1 MERKDIPQ
9 NLQWKT
15 TDVYPS
21 DEAWETEFKAVEQE
35 YTNYDYSQFQG
46 KLSDKKTLLACLELS
61 DVIARRLEKLY
72 LYAHL
77 RHDEDVRVSKYTSTL
92 AMVSSMFS
100 KIFARLAFVDPELTA
115 LPEET
120 LQSFIADP
128 DFAA

>member
-21 DEAWETEFKAVEQE
+21 DEAWEAEFKAVEQE

-61 DVIARRLEKLY
+61 DVIARRLE
-72 LYAHL
+72 
-77 RHDEDVRVSKYTSTL
+77 
-92 AMVSSMFS
+92 
-100 KIFARLAFVDPELTA
+100 
-115 LPEET
+115 
-120 LQSFIADP
+120 
-128 DFAA
+128 